1 MSKEGAQRYPNLGF
15 DPAPGDPDAV
25 AHLAQQLASARD
37 SIATTTTLFLG
48 VGNSTDEVWKGEAG
62 NAFRNHVDG
71 GLGRDLGYAQHCLDD
86 ATNVL
91 SQWHD
96 TLTGFQDTAASLDRH
111 AAAVRTEL
119 AQATTPAAQEN
130 RRSELDAVLSS
141 ARQLEAECGRL
152 ARQAAQELDSAAQHV
167 APTSPHHG
175 VWDRIS
181 EIARGIDKHRN
192 GFHETL
198 ASVAGFGS
206 LLAAFTPPP
215 VDALA
220 LGVSLVAGIGTLGLD
235 LTDPHLRHELR
246 HGTWEQKLT
255 ALETAGGDIS
265 SVVPG
270 AGGVSYVAKAAR
282 VGVEAGEVSR
292 FEAMARAWTESAHEP
307 APWARTMTD
316 RNLGHVTTV
325 LNGSGLTSATH
336 KVLQFT
342 GVEGRHAVP
351 DPAAVLSILPDLPD
365 TVTGVADLTTR
376 GYHEAQDK

>member
-1 MSKEGAQRYPNLGF
+1 MSNEAVQRYPNLGF

-25 AHLAQQLASARD
+25 AQLAKQLASARD
-37 SIATTTTLFLG
+37 SIATTAALFAG
-48 VGNSTDEVWKGEAG
+48 VGHNTDEVWKGQAG
-62 NAFRNHVDG
+62 TAFRTHVDA
-71 GLGRDLGYAQHCLDD
+71 GLGRDLGYAQRCLDD
-86 ATNVL
+86 ATTVL

-96 TLTGFQDTAASLDRH
+96 TLTSFQDTAAGLERQ
-111 AAAVRTEL
+111 AAAIHTDM
-119 AQATTPAAQEN
+119 AQATTPAQEN
-130 RRSELDAVLSS
+130 QRSELDAVLSG

-152 ARQAAQELDSAAQHV
+152 ARRAAQELDSAAQNV
-167 APTSPHHG
+167 APASPHHG
-175 VWDRIS
+175 VWDRIAGV
-181 EIARGIDKHRN
+181 ARDIDKHRN
-192 GFHETL
+192 GLHETL

-220 LGVSLVAGIGTLGLD
+220 LGVSLVAGVGTLGLD

-246 HGTWEQKLT
+246 HGTWEEKLA

-270 AGGVSYVAKAAR
+270 AGGVSYVAKAAH
-282 VGVEAGEVSR
+282 AGAAAGDVTH
-292 FEAMARAWTESAHEP
+292 FEALARAWTESAHEP

-316 RNLGHVTTV
+316 RNVGHITTV
-325 LNGSGLTSATH
+325 LNGTGLTTATH

-342 GVEGRHAVP
+342 GVEGRHTVP

-376 GYHEAQDK
+376 GYHEAREK